1 MIESSK
7 RVAPW
12 RHAVA
17 MVARSNAAGLIP
29 APVGASL
36 HFVMPR
42 PKSTPKTKTP
52 PAIKRTGDIDKLTRG
67 VLDALTGTALVDDAH
82 VIDVRATKRI
92 ATLGETAGCH
102 ITIWP
107 IRWDE
112 QQNREGDRL

>member
-1 MIESSK
+1 
-7 RVAPW
+7 
-12 RHAVA
+12 
-17 MVARSNAAGLIP
+17 MVARSNADGLIP

-42 PKSTPKTKTP
+42 PKSAAKRSTP
-52 PAIKRTGDIDKLTRG
+52 PAVKRNGDADKLARA
-67 VLDALTGTALVDDAH
+67 VFDALSGIAYGDDSH
-82 VIDVRATKRI
+82 VIDFRATKRTADI
-92 ATLGETAGCH
+92 GEQSGCH